1 MPVPAAAPCGGRS
14 HPGRAIPVAPSVSR
28 KAQPATGCH
37 ILSGRGYAPPR
48 FRNTLPIPPRKGRLI
63 VRWLRIA
70 ITLVASLLLVL
81 PLILLALL
89 EHAEGL
95 PATLEP
101 ALLFGAMGGVLL
113 MLAAYHLMR
122 FAHARDRQN
131 LLQAALCLL
140 PLALGV
146 GGLWPALPPL
156 ANAALL
162 NASLLGLFLYSVTLR
177 LRQREQ
183 LHARATASRA
193 EAASRAEQEAKAQ
206 LLARISHDVRTP
218 MNGVLG
224 MTELLLGTPLSAK
237 QRDYVQ
243 TIHNSGNELLLLINE
258 ILDLSALESGEIELD
273 EVQFDLHALIEEC
286 LDIFRAR
293 AERQGLEL
301 IGFVQP
307 QVPRTITGD
316 PTRLRQTLLNL
327 LDHAFQQ
334 TDEGEVMLVAALE
347 RDSTPPRLRIA
358 VQDSGRPLSA
368 EQRETLDSLPLH
380 SRDYLTQRQ
389 GEVHMGLLISRQL
402 IDLMH
407 GEFGVESGHQQG
419 STLWFSLPLDPTSLA
434 QAALDPDLQLREA
447 RVLVVDDNETCRKVL
462 LQQCTSWGLQASSA
476 ASGTEALAQ
485 LRSKANL
492 REYFDAVILDYDMP
506 GMNGLQ
512 LAARI
517 KADPFINHDLLLI
530 MLGGQSQA
538 PSKLVARN
546 AGISR
551 ILAKPVAGY
560 TLKATLAEELGRIRR
575 GLGGPQEGR
584 PAPARQVP
592 ADFRVLVAEDNSI
605 STKVIQGMLGKLD
618 LEPDLVSNGR
628 DALRAMQ
635 NQQYDLVLMD
645 CEMPVLDGF
654 AATEQLR
661 AWEAARQRP
670 RTPVVALTAHILGE
684 HKERALKAGMDGHV
698 AKPLELSQLREL
710 VEHWV
715 AYKEQQQALR
725 AAGST

>member
-1 MPVPAAAPCGGRS
+1 M
-14 HPGRAIPVAPSVSR
+14 
-28 KAQPATGCH
+28 
-37 ILSGRGYAPPR
+37 
-48 FRNTLPIPPRKGRLI
+48 
-63 VRWLRIA
+63 RWLRIA
-70 ITLVASLLLVL
+70 ITLVASLLLAL
-81 PLILLALL
+81 PMLLLAPR
-89 EHAEGL
+89 EETGGPPSWL

-101 ALLFGAMGGVLL
+101 ALLLGAMGGVLL
-113 MLAAYHLMR
+113 MLAAYHLIR
-122 FAHARDRQN
+122 FAHGRDPRN
-131 LLQAALCLL
+131 LLQSALCLL
-140 PLALGV
+140 PVGLGIA
-146 GGLWPALPPL
+146 GLWPDLPLL
-156 ANAALL
+156 ANAGLL
-162 NASLLGLFLYSVTLR
+162 CATTLGLFFYSVRLR
-177 LRQREQ
+177 LTQRAQ
-183 LHARATASRA
+183 VHARASASRA
-193 EAASRAEQEAKAQ
+193 EATSRAEQEAKAQ
-206 LLARISHDVRTP
+206 LLARISHDIRTP

-258 ILDLSALESGEIELD
+258 ILDLSALESGEIELE

-307 QVPRTITGD
+307 QVPRTLSGD
-316 PTRLRQTLLNL
+316 PARLRQTLLNL

-347 RDSTPPRLRIA
+347 RDSDRPRLRIA
-358 VQDSGRPLSA
+358 VQDSGRPLSP
-368 EQRETLDSLPLH
+368 EQREALERTPLN
-380 SRDYLTQRQ
+380 SRDYMPPRH
-389 GEVHMGLLISRQL
+389 GEGHFGLAISRQL
-402 IDLMH
+402 IALMH
-407 GEFGVESGHQQG
+407 GEFGIESGQQQG
-419 STLWFSLPLDPTSLA
+419 STLWFSLPLDPACLA

-462 LQQCTSWGLQASSA
+462 IQQCTSWGLLAEGA
-476 ASGTEALAQ
+476 AHGKAALAQ

-492 REYFDAVILDYDMP
+492 GEYFDAVILDYDMP
-506 GMNGLQ
+506 DMNGLQ
-512 LAARI
+512 LAAKI
-517 KADPFINHDLLLI
+517 KADAYLNHDLLLI
-530 MLGGQSQA
+530 MLGGQNQA

-546 AGISR
+546 AGICR

-560 TLKATLAEELGRIRR
+560 TLKSTLAEELGRVRR
-575 GLGGPQEGR
+575 GLAGPPGSR
-584 PAPARQVP
+584 PAAARQMP

-698 AKPLELSQLREL
+698 AKPVELSQLREL
-710 VEHWV
+710 VEHWL
-715 AYKEQQQALR
+715 AHKEQQQAQR
-725 AAGST
+725 AARSL